1 MIEIWSWLLEP
12 RGLFTLACIG
22 LLLVFSW
29 LAAASQN
36 LRRGRAML
44 AILNDST
51 RGVVALQ
58 RGPNFQG
65 FFTKITPA
73 PEPFIQFIITYHAA
87 SNLNVVGL
95 LLRPLTRYADRMVIH
110 GKLIARPG
118 AELIWQRGRVPSRA
132 LGHDRG
138 AMLWVQRRLDFV
150 DAEYATRGVNPGAL
164 IHGFADLY
172 TRFGP
177 WLYKFSV
184 QADDVP
190 EMEIVLTTHGLN
202 PDELAALVTTLRAA
216 GRAAMLR

>member
-1 MIEIWSWLLEP
+1 MVEIWSWLLDT
-12 RGLFTLACIG
+12 RWLFTLACIG

-36 LRRGRAML
+36 LRRSRAML

-51 RGVVALQ
+51 RGVVSLQ
-58 RGPNFQG
+58 RGPDFQG

-73 PEPFIQFIITYHAA
+73 PEPFTQFIITYHAA
-87 SNLNVVGL
+87 SNLNVLGV
-95 LLRPLTRYADRMVIH
+95 LLRLFTRYADRMVIH

-118 AELIWQRGRVPSRA
+118 AELIWLRGRIPSRA

-150 DAEYATRGVNPGAL
+150 NAEYATRGVNPGAL
-164 IHGFADLY
+164 AHVFADLY

-184 QADDVP
+184 QADDAP

-202 PDELAALVTTLRAA
+202 PEELAALVTTLRAA